1 MTYQIL
7 SNLINIFC
15 IIINMLPFITDVP
28 NKKLKSLKKIAF

>member
-7 SNLINIFC
+7 SNLIFC